1 MAAIPEGA
9 ILDAGL
15 AADAT
20 PIAGP
25 IATGASAL
33 PADLPPPG
41 APVALPDLPGGIPNV
56 PGPEELRAPV
66 PVAPVVA
73 APGAPVAPG
82 APAAPIPPELQGVAD
97 AANAQATAA
106 EDAGAANAA
115 AADAKAKAEADARVQ
130 HQLDAQEAADL
141 RAAHAQAAQAAE
153 DRTQKALVAARDAKI
168 PDFWAGREGA
178 RVSAALMVGLGGAA
192 AGLLGT
198 SKNGAADIIQN
209 NVDSYYRREKEKIDN
224 LYKYAEGQGKAQ
236 DDLRMRHAAELA
248 ELQVQHGATNLA
260 IADHI
265 KEIEAASQGRINIA
279 EANAIMAKVLE
290 EGQKSIL
297 AGRKTLAEIEID
309 KARAEIERR
318 KSKGGAGGGGTAYDA
333 FRAAVL
339 AGKEDV
345 GALANKAGIKGP
357 QIEAQR
363 TAILEEA
370 DKLKKLHGGVGAGEE
385 KLIARN
391 PDGSA
396 AGLATSTKQVYQINK
411 ELRTIPEAIRK
422 LEKLRDEMGTFTT
435 SRDPLFHNA
444 VLAVASTTQAGSTD
458 ANVAHE
464 KGTLTNSIGLPSKDA
479 INAKI
484 AELQNQLADTQS
496 QLNPLPDN
504 YIDRKGTT
512 TTSLAVPA
520 AEGGAKAPV
529 GMTAA
534 QAATL
539 EKLAK
544 MGFKAVQ

>member
-33 PADLPPPG
+33 PADMPPPG

-73 APGAPVAPG
+73 APIAPVAPG
-82 APAAPIPPELQGVAD
+82 APAAPVPPELQGIAD
-97 AANAQATAA
+97 AANAQAAAA
-106 EDAGAANAA
+106 EDVGAANAA
-115 AADAKAKAEADARVQ
+115 AADAKAQAEADARVQ
-130 HQLDAQEAADL
+130 HQLEAQEAADL

-279 EANAIMAKVLE
+279 EANAIKAKVLE

-297 AGRKTLAEIEID
+297 AGRKTLAEIAYLG
-309 KARAEIERR
+309 ARGHKLA
-318 KSKGGAGGGGTAYDA
+318 SGGGGGMATGAAYDA

-339 AGKEDV
+339 AGQEDLGKLAAAAHIKPAQIQGQV
-345 GALANKAGIKGP
+345 KSIREEADNERRLKATANKA
-357 QIEAQR
+357 A
-363 TAILEEA
+363 
-370 DKLKKLHGGVGAGEE
+370 GAGASGSMDP
-385 KLIARN
+385 KL
-391 PDGSA
+391 
-396 AGLATSTKQVYQINK
+396 
-411 ELRTIPEAIRK
+411 AIR
-422 LEKLRDEMGTFTT
+422 
-435 SRDPLFHNA
+435 DPNTGEIRGYAPSAKNVQQFNTRAVNYDQAIKSLKDILASGELIPRGAKFDNA
-444 VLAVASTTQAGSTD
+444 VLAIASTTTAGSTD
-458 ANVAHE
+458 ANVRHE
-464 KGTLTNSIGLPSKDA
+464 AGTLKNSLGLLSAKA
-479 INAKI
+479 IKEKI
-484 AELQNQLADTQS
+484 ADLETRQAQFYRTLIPANAG
-496 QLNPLPDN
+496 PP
-504 YIDRKGTT
+504 R
-512 TTSLAVPA
+512 VPA
-520 AEGGAKAPV
+520 DVIEKAKAEVKNHGPHAV
-529 GMTAA
+529 SA
-534 QAATL
+534 QRLLDQQGITVL
-539 EKLAK
+539 
-544 MGFKAVQ
+544 